1 MTKKPHR
8 PLRSPSAAT
17 TLFALAMAWL
27 VAAFPSLAVATDT
40 DLAAR
45 SGAAALRALPL
56 LQSSADTW
64 FRERPCASCHHQ
76 GLGMMAVSLA
86 RERGFP
92 IDGRLLAAQVQ
103 KTTRYRFDPA
113 TDLVLGEASIN
124 EAIGQSYTLL
134 GIAAAGA
141 PRGDALPLVAHLLA
155 GKQHVSGKWSS
166 YSHRPP
172 LEDGE
177 ITATALTLRALR
189 LFPPPGRAAEAT
201 ARVERARRWLESAQP
216 ADSEDRAM
224 QLLGLVW
231 AGADTEIMG
240 PLADR
245 LWAEQRADGG
255 WAQVPTRESDVY
267 ATGQA
272 LVALHAAGVERPA
285 DFARGIEALLRTQL
299 DDGSWLVTTRRAASS
314 GLPYFETGFPHGK
327 HQFISYAGSAW
338 ATMALVLA
346 AGDGTRDAILG
357 ASPHPPLADVEG
369 GSLER
374 LPPLL
379 RSALFGSL
387 EDVEAALDAGADPN
401 AATPSGVT
409 ALMASVQDAGKVAL
423 LLARG
428 ARVNASAKSGHT
440 ALILAAGY
448 DGADDSARLLLSAGA
463 DVHASTTDGIIQPAT
478 AFLRAVL
485 RGDEQLATILLA
497 RGASTV
503 GSERQLA
510 PLHVATWQDDVAMVS
525 YLLDR
530 RAPIEE
536 RSATDDGS
544 PGDTPLLV
552 AAADGLERVARLLLA
567 RGADPNARGGDGHT
581 PLMYAAGTADRGS
594 AVIVEALLAAGA
606 DPTIANEKGETAQ
619 SIAREFS
626 HRTIDAAL
634 ERATRSATERSLVGQ
649 P

>member
-1 MTKKPHR
+1 MTKKPQR
-8 PLRSPSAAT
+8 PPRSTSAFAT
-17 TLFALAMAWL
+17 LGALALAWL

-40 DLAAR
+40 ELAAR
-45 SGAAALRALPL
+45 SGAAVLRALPL

-92 IDGRLLAAQVQ
+92 IDERLLAAQVQ
-103 KTTRYRFDPA
+103 KTARYRFDPT

-189 LFPPPGRAAEAT
+189 LCPPPGRAAEAA
-201 ARVERARRWLESAQP
+201 ARAERARRWLESAQP
-216 ADSEDRAM
+216 VDGEDRAM

-231 AGADTEIMG
+231 AGAASEIVT
-240 PLADR
+240 PPADR

-255 WAQVPTRESDVY
+255 WAQVSSRESDAY

-272 LVALHAAGVERPA
+272 LVTLHAAGVERPA
-285 DFARGIEALLRTQL
+285 DFARGIEHLLRTQL

-357 ASPHPPLADVEG
+357 ASPHPPLAGVEDG
-369 GSLER
+369 HRLEG

-387 EDVEAALDAGADPN
+387 EDLETALSAGADPN

-409 ALMASVQDAGKVAL
+409 ALMASVQDARKVAV
-423 LLARG
+423 LLAGG

-440 ALILAAGY
+440 APAAGY
-448 DGADDSARLLLSAGA
+448 DGAGDSARLLLSAGA
-463 DVHASTTDGIIQPAT
+463 NVHASTTDGIIQPAT

-485 RGDEQLATILLA
+485 RGDEQLATLLVA
-497 RGASTV
+497 RGASIV
-503 GSERQLA
+503 GSERQRA
-510 PLHVATWQDDVAMVS
+510 PLHIATWQDDVTMVS

-530 RAPIEE
+530 GAPIEE
-536 RSATDDGS
+536 RSPTDDGS
-544 PGDTPLLV
+544 PGDTPLLS
-552 AAADGLERVARLLLA
+552 AAADGLERVARLLLL
-567 RGADPNARGGDGHT
+567 RGADPNARGADGYT
-581 PLMYAAGTADRGS
+581 ALMYAAGTADRGS
-594 AVIVEALLAAGA
+594 AGIVEALLAAGA

-626 HRTIDAAL
+626 HRVIEAAL
-634 ERATRSATERSLVGQ
+634 ERAARGATERGVVGQ